1 MDTFVRPEVSQ
12 MAKDLDKELAIHV
25 VQSLALDA
33 LAPYLT
39 LLEYDGDLSPEA
51 VKDAASTGIMLI
63 GNSNTHLRRKN
74 SDHYQQVFSTTSERE
89 GTP

>member
-25 VQSLALDA
+25 VQS

>member
-25 VQSLALDA
+25 VQS

-89 GTP
+89 GTPW